1 MSRRS
6 RLIGLAM
13 AAAMLAAC
21 ASGGYVYH
29 EDGYWSGRPPAR
41 AVVVYDLG
49 SACAPW
55 YDPFG
60 YGGVH
65 PWYPCA
71 GAFGLG
77 PYYGYGGYGYYGYYL
92 PHGYYHGPG
101 PQLGER
107 RDARDQGRWMMQRER
122 PDLAQFPRYED
133 LAPQRRRDIG
143 GGDRAWPASSGA
155 GFQDSRAS
163 RSGIGSA
170 SSARGSARMSGGFGE
185 RSSSAG
191 TSAPRVRESRQE
203 E

>member
-1 MSRRS
+1 MSS
-6 RLIGLAM
+6 RWRHFSLA
-13 AAAMLAAC
+13 LAAVVLAGC
-21 ASGGYVYH
+21 AGGSYVYH
-29 EDGYWSGRPPAR
+29 DDGYWSGRPPAR
-41 AVVVYDLG
+41 AVVVYEQG

-65 PWYPCA
+65 PWYPCG

-77 PYYGYGGYGYYGYYL
+77 PYFGYGHYGYYGYYN
-92 PHGYYHGPG
+92 PYWYYHGTR

-143 GGDRAWPASSGA
+143 GGDRAWSQSGFG
-155 GFQDSRAS
+155 GFQESRSS

-170 SSARGSARMSGGFGE
+170 GSSRGASASSGGFGG
-185 RSSSAG
+185 RVSSGA
-191 TSAPRVRESRQE
+191 SAPRARESRQE

>member
-1 MSRRS
+1 MSNRW
-6 RLIGLAM
+6 RLFGLAV
-13 AAAMLAAC
+13 AAVTLAAC
-21 ASGGYVYH
+21 AGGGYVYH

-41 AVVVYDLG
+41 TVVVYDQG

-65 PWYPCA
+65 PWYPCG

-77 PYYGYGGYGYYGYYL
+77 PYFGYGHYGYYGYYN
-92 PHGYYHGPG
+92 PYWYYHSPR

-107 RDARDQGRWMMQRER
+107 RDARAQGRWMMQRER

-133 LAPQRRRDIG
+133 LAPQRRRDTG
-143 GGDRAWPASSGA
+143 GGDRSWPQSGF
-155 GFQDSRAS
+155 GGYQES
-163 RSGIGSA
+163 RSSRGGIGSA
-170 SSARGSARMSGGFGE
+170 SSRSSSVSSGGFGG
-185 RSSSAG
+185 RVSSGA
-191 TSAPRVRESRQE
+191 SAPRSRESRQE